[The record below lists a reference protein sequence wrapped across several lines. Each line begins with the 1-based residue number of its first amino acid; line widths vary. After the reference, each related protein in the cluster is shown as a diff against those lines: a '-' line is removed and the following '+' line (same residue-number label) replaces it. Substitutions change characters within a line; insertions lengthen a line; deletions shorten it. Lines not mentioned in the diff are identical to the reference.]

1 MRERGPFPVDWSLTI
16 RYEAWDAASIATPF
30 ALLENK
36 IKLPDVPGY
45 PGFPNP
51 GLVALADAPSRGSAG
66 ITAIIDV
73 KGDTL
78 HVANLGDSRA
88 VAGWWNPEDKVWRCV
103 ILSSDQE
110 CENPAEADR

>member
-66 ITAIIDV
+66 ITAIVDV

-88 VAGWWNPEDKVWRCV
+88 VAGWWNPEDKVWRCD